1 MKTFIALLLFIISHQ
16 AVSAVGVV
24 SAMRG
29 EADLIRN
36 DQSSPLALN
45 TQIEKEDGIKTGA
58 KTKVQVT
65 FKDRTVITIG
75 RNSSVLIADYLHDN
89 ADNSKFQGT
98 LTKGFMRTMTGKIGK
113 LAPSRFKIKTKTATI
128 GIRGT
133 IFTVQ
138 VSEEETT
145 VATLSGETFLQVD
158 QTGNTYTVPQNQ
170 QVTYNNQTWQVTV
183 SEVENPQGDEG
194 SNESN
199 NEESS
204 EEDNSESTEE
214 SGSST
219 DSSVEGTND
228 STATEASTTV
238 EQSEQSASEQE
249 TETEVLEQTNNEQQ
263 DQNDANDGNQD
274 DGGTNDSVVINNAY
288 LTTMTDSELNDLEA
302 QYIAQSYDNVSINQQ
317 TVGGDLNNEDSPYEY
332 GYWRISVDDDY
343 NNTYNFV
350 VASWARGKV
359 TQETIDAINRAS
371 DNLIT
376 GYYSAD
382 ISGYER
388 FVDGELLPDSPNL
401 DGNVN
406 LEWIST
412 AVRFPV
418 KSISSITKT
427 ITDGTSQQ
435 TPPSIKPTVLFR
447 RQTSPLT
454 HRPPMWKTFKVRWK
468 ANLSVK
474 IFLGRHKALPER
486 LMSPEP
492 KMKKFSWTM
501 NLKGHTVA
509 PYRKPNKVR
518 DNK

>member
-75 RNSSVLIADYLHDN
+75 RNSSFLIADYLHDN

-170 QVTYNNQTWQVTV
+170 QVTYNNQTGQVTV

-406 LEWIST
+406 LE
-412 AVRFPV
+412 
-418 KSISSITKT
+418 
-427 ITDGTSQQ
+427 
-435 TPPSIKPTVLFR
+435 
-447 RQTSPLT
+447 
-454 HRPPMWKTFKVRWK
+454 
-468 ANLSVK
+468 
-474 IFLGRHKALPER
+474 
-486 LMSPEP
+486 
-492 KMKKFSWTM
+492 
-501 NLKGHTVA
+501 
-509 PYRKPNKVR
+509 
-518 DNK
+518 